1 VTEEDSKL
9 AGPNKWRRLKT
20 EMELLMEDIRMGVRD
35 WPKTLVYLK
44 YNWDMKED
52 ILEKAR
58 KEAEKIVNNRI
69 EETAKNIV
77 DEAKYEEKMS

>member
-1 VTEEDSKL
+1 MTEEDSKL